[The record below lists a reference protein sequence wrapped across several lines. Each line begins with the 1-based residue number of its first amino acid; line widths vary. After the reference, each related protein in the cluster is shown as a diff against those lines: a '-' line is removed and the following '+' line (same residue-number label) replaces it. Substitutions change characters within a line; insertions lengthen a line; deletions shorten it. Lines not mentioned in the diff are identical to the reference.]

1 MSYMNID
8 NLYKNQKIMLFKQC
22 YAMEKIHGTSAHIQ
36 KTVGG
41 RINFFSGGSQH
52 ASFLSLFNQDELIPK
67 LLQKSSAPFTI
78 YGEAYG
84 GKMQGMSKTYGSQ
97 LRFVAFE
104 VKIGDSWLNVPKA
117 QEFVVSLGLDFVFY
131 KLINTNIEEI
141 DAERDAPSE
150 QAKRLGMGDNCLR
163 EGVVLRP
170 LEEVVFN
177 SGDRAIAKHKA
188 DAFKET
194 NTPRKIVDPTTL
206 EVLTKAKD
214 IATEWVTRERLNHIL
229 TGNNIELKIEN
240 IGKVIPLMQDDITRE
255 AKGEVV
261 LSDEA
266 VKEISRATALLI
278 KQESKYQVKE
288 Q

>member
-1 MSYMNID
+1 MNID

>member
-8 NLYKNQKIMLFKQC
+8 NLYKNQKILLFKQC

-36 KTVGG
+36 KNKDGNVT
-41 RINFFSGGSQH
+41 FFSGGSKH
-52 ASFLSLFNQDELIPK
+52 AEFLSFFNVDELTQK
-67 LLQKSSAPFTI
+67 LIEKTSAPFTI

-84 GKMQGMSKTYGSQ
+84 GSMQKMRKTYGDT
-97 LRFVAFE
+97 LRFIAFE

-117 QEFVVSLGLDFVFY
+117 HEFVVSLGIDFVHY
-131 KLINTNIEEI
+131 KLINTTIEEI

-150 QAKRLGMGDNCLR
+150 QAKRLGMGDNLTR
-163 EGVVLRP
+163 EGIVLRP

-177 SGDRAIAKHKA
+177 NGERAIAKHKA

-194 NTPRKIVDPTTL
+194 NTSRKVVDPANL
-206 EVLTKAKD
+206 EILTKAKD

-240 IGKVIPLMQDDITRE
+240 IGKVIPLMQDDIARE
-255 AKGEVV
+255 GRGEVI
-261 LSDEA
+261 LSSEA
-266 VKEISRATALLI
+266 IKEISRATALLVKEEI
-278 KQESKYQVKE
+278 KYQK
-288 Q
+288 